1 MSQTEFSREKKI
13 PQIENKYFKC
23 SRSLDISQNI
33 KSALRV
39 YYSYYYD
46 EHQEDKWHK
55 KLVSMWER
63 GIFIL
68 RWCQLKTGATT
79 MEINRTWAMAQRQTA
94 GQVIA

>member
-46 EHQEDKWHK
+46 EHQEDK
-55 KLVSMWER
+55 
-63 GIFIL
+63 
-68 RWCQLKTGATT
+68 
-79 MEINRTWAMAQRQTA
+79 
-94 GQVIA
+94 